1 MGKWFAG
8 VLSGV
13 VVAIIVFYVKDYTR
27 PGIEASVEIRK
38 QHFDAGNNDYIGRVT
53 LNNRSDTPMHSC
65 SVTVVF
71 YIPNHKTSSFVDVK
85 YADLAKDSSKQWE
98 IPLPAKEDGYIGEAN
113 ARCCYY
119 SRPFGTKQRVFDNTR
134 YNNYTGYVDCVVV
147 GNRDRSYVC
156 GLQCA
161 NDRFVCDGFVV
172 VVEGRRRVKV

>member
-13 VVAIIVFYVKDYTR
+13 VVAMIVFFVKDYTR

-53 LNNRSDTPMHSC
+53 LNNRSDTPITPMHSC

-71 YIPNHKTSSFVDVK
+71 FIPDNKTSSFVDIK
-85 YADLAKDSSKQWE
+85 YADLAKDSAQQWE

-113 ARCCYY
+113 ATCFYY

-134 YNNYTGYVDCVVV
+134 YHDYHDY
-147 GNRDRSYVC
+147 
-156 GLQCA
+156 
-161 NDRFVCDGFVV
+161 NDMLMR
-172 VVEGRRRVKV
+172 